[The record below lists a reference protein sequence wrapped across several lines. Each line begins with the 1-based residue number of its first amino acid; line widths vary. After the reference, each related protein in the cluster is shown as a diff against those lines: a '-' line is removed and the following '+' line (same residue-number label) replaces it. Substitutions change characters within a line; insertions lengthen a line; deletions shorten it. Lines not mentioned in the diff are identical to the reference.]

1 MQDALVAQLAELP
14 VLTRKDAGSIPAGCM
29 NDGEGEAPA
38 EPHCS
43 KDAARLD
50 PRPPDDSERFDM
62 RRVISLFRQPE
73 EYLALLDYEDDPA
86 QPASE
91 ADFNQEP
98 EYFR

>member
-1 MQDALVAQLAELP
+1 
-14 VLTRKDAGSIPAGCM
+14 M

-38 EPHCS
+38 EPQCS
-43 KDAARLD
+43 KDAARGA
-50 PRPPDDSERFDM
+50 PRPPDGERFDM

-86 QPASE
+86 QPTSE

-98 EYFR
+98 EYFRQLLEYLREQKNKDLPRHGAD